1 MLIGVDGGASGV
13 RAYEVVAIEDGF
25 ALGRARAART
35 YARSDAAAMVDA
47 AARCITELACGRH
60 VLCGICMPGLKT
72 EDGRGIARM
81 LNGPAIPDYLDR
93 LEERLD
99 ISVARL
105 WSDGF
110 ASGVGEE
117 VAGLFRDVQ
126 NAYYLGG
133 GTGIAECLKLDGR
146 VRALDELE
154 LPRAWELG
162 FEDTAR
168 DAAALAELIRL
179 RIDAVGRLDRVVLGQ
194 HFAGVAPLA
203 DLPVVASQLREAPGL
218 GAAALAYGWRPA
230 Q

>member
-1 MLIGVDGGASGV
+1 MRAMLIGVDGGASGV
-13 RAYEVVAIEDGF
+13 RVYEVIATEDGF
-25 ALGRARAART
+25 ALGPARAERT
-35 YARSDAAAMVDA
+35 YGAADMVEAAAT
-47 AARCITELACGRH
+47 CIAEVAGGRD

-81 LNGPAIPDYLDR
+81 VNGPAIPDYLDR
-93 LEERLD
+93 LEERLG

-117 VAGLFRDVQ
+117 VAGLFRGVR

-162 FEDTAR
+162 FEGRRR
-168 DAAALAELIRL
+168 DAAALIELIRL
-179 RIDAVGRLDRVVLGQ
+179 RIDAVGRFDRVVLGQ
-194 HFAGVAPLA
+194 HFAGVGPLP
-203 DLPVVASQLREAPGL
+203 DLPVVSSRLREAPGL